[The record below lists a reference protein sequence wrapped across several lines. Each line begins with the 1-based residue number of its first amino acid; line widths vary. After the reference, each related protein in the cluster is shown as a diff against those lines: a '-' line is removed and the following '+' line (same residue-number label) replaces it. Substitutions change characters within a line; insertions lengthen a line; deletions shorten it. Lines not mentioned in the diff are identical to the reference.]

1 MKVLVAIDSKDSS
14 QAIID
19 ALIKMH
25 WYEGTELHVIT
36 VVENDDVNIT
46 PIEDLAVELHDALT
60 QCEVY
65 FLPVKGDPKEA
76 IVNAAQQ
83 IGAEMIVTGSNCKNT
98 LERLLVGSVSQKVL
112 TDAHCPVLVAKTPC
126 CLARQ
131 VSPGFRN
138 ILVAIDNSV
147 FSDVAV
153 RWLANFTWG
162 PECRFIFAA
171 AVDEDTDRNEVM
183 ASMRQR
189 AGTLSALIGAHQ
201 LIYEVAVGEPKEAML
216 GLANKYYADM
226 IVIGSHGRTGLRK
239 LLLGNVAQS
248 ISHEAPCAV
257 AVVRGIVQ
265 DDESWTDTGA
275 YGKVEPVSIAA
286 LMSDRPRLR
295 DRGNDVPHVVPAG
308 MG

>member
-1 MKVLVAIDSKDSS
+1 MKILVAIDDKESS

-36 VVENDDVNIT
+36 VVEKDDVDIT
-46 PIEDLAVELHDALT
+46 PIEDLAVELHNALRH
-60 QCEVY
+60 CEVY

-76 IVNAAQQ
+76 IVDAAAQ
-83 IGAEMIVTGSNCKNT
+83 ISADMIVTGSNCMNT
-98 LERLLVGSVSQKVL
+98 LERLLVGSVSQSVL
-112 TDAHCPVLVAKTPC
+112 NNAHCPVLVAKAPC
-126 CLARQ
+126 CLARD

-153 RWLANFTWG
+153 RWLANFSWG
-162 PECRFIFAA
+162 QECRFIFAA
-171 AVDEDTDRNEVM
+171 AVDDDTDHGQVTQSLQE
-183 ASMRQR
+183 R
-189 AGTLSALIGAHQ
+189 ARTLTQLIGPHQ
-201 LIYEVAVGEPKEAML
+201 MGWEVAIGEPKEAML
-216 GLANKYYADM
+216 KLANKYYADL

-257 AVVRGIVQ
+257 AVVRGIVE
-265 DDESWTDTGA
+265 DDASWTDTGA
-275 YGKVEPVSIAA
+275 FNKVTPISIEAIVSGSAR
-286 LMSDRPRLR
+286 RPRSWAEEQ
-295 DRGNDVPHVVPAG
+295 PHVMPTG
-308 MG
+308 M